1 MKRIWILGLALAL
14 MLTAVGAPVSGKH
27 YSGWYPGE
35 RLPEISSAYMDSC
48 PAFTKDGL
56 SLYFV
61 SYDPGVLPST
71 KRDLYVSQRASLD
84 AAWGPPTKLGD
95 NINTD
100 ENEERCPYVTPDGR
114 RLLFVRQ
121 TAAGDDFYMS
131 TRRDKKDD
139 FAWGDPVKIG
149 ALGSTG
155 METAGW
161 GFEDEDGDLTFY
173 FGSSRSGQ
181 MDIYQSTMDSDGS
194 WTEPFNVS
202 ELNDLGTNALDYFP
216 VVRKDG
222 LEMYIISNRSGSIG
236 GSQDIWVSTRNSTSE
251 KWSTPTNVGLAAI
264 NSAANEWRS
273 ALTWDGMNMVFAS
286 NITGNYDLYKSQRI
300 KVTGAK
306 K

>member
-1 MKRIWILGLALAL
+1 MKKIWILGLALAL
-14 MLTAVGAPVSGKH
+14 VLTAVGAPVSGKH
-27 YSGWYPGE
+27 FSEWYPGE

-84 AAWGPPTKLGD
+84 APWGPPTKLGD

-121 TAAGDDFYMS
+121 TADGDDFYMS
-131 TRRDKKDD
+131 TRQDKKDD
-139 FAWGDPVKIG
+139 FAWGIPVKIDT
-149 ALGSTG
+149 LSKPG

-161 GFEDEDGDLTFY
+161 GFEDEDGRLTFY
-173 FGSSRSGQ
+173 FGSNRAGTF
-181 MDIYQSTMDSDGS
+181 DIYQTTMDSGGS
-194 WTEPFNVS
+194 LSTPDLVS
-202 ELNDLGTNALDYFP
+202 ELNSSAIDYFP

-222 LEMYIISNRSGSIG
+222 LEMYLISNRSGSIG

-251 KWSTPTNVGLAAI
+251 KWSTPTNAGLAAI
-264 NSAANEWRS
+264 NSTANEWRS

-286 NITGNYDLYKSQRI
+286 NVTGNYDLYKSQRN
-300 KVTGAK
+300 KVTGANK
-306 K
+306 